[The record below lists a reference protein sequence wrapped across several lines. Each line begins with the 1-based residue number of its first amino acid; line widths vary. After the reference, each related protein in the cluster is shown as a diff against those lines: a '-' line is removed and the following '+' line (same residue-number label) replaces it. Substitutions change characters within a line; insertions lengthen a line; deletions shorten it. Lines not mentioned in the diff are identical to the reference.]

1 MPTEPTEP
9 TGHEPDT
16 ERRCPVCWTPFAP
29 NRSSNPHPRRYCSA
43 ACRMEDWRRR
53 HEAELTAVFL
63 NATLDRIREAN
74 AADTEHREALRLQHA
89 LDERRS
95 TMNPD

>member
-9 TGHEPDT
+9 TGHEPAT
-16 ERRCPVCWTPFAP
+16 QRRCPVCWTPFTP
-29 NRSSNPHPRRYCSA
+29 NPSTNPHPRRYCSA

-53 HEAELTAVFL
+53 HEAELTDAFL

-74 AADTEHREALRLQHA
+74 DAAADQRTHAAWRHA
-89 LDERRS
+89 LEERRS
-95 TMNPD
+95 PMNPD

>member
-1 MPTEPTEP
+1 
-9 TGHEPDT
+9 
-16 ERRCPVCWTPFAP
+16 
-29 NRSSNPHPRRYCSA
+29 
-43 ACRMEDWRRR
+43 MEDWRRR

>member
-1 MPTEPTEP
+1 MPAEPTEP
-9 TGHEPDT
+9 AGHEPAT
-16 ERRCPVCWTPFAP
+16 QRRCPVCWTPFAP
-29 NRSSNPHPRRYCSA
+29 NPSTNPHPRRYCSA

-53 HEAELTAVFL
+53 REHEQTRILLDTAL
-63 NATLDRIREAN
+63 ERIRAAN
-74 AADTEHREALRLQHA
+74 AADTERREALRQRHT